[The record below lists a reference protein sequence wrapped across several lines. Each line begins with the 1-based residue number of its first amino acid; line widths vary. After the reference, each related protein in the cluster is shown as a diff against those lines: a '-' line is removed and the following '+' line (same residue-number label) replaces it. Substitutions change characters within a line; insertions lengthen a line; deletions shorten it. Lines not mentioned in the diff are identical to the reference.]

1 MRLDCQKNGF
11 TMVEVLIAMLIFVV
25 GILGLLGLQGVTMVS
40 LDRSQGGLAA
50 KHLAMS
56 KIDDLQRFTASAPD
70 LQPCASPWNP
80 SGGNIWCAV
89 DVTAGGDLP
98 RYSANPGGNPN
109 AAARL
114 DQEGRTRPNG
124 RFRRYWHVEPAGSGF
139 PNARNVRVRVDWQDL
154 NVDIGTGKT
163 RTLTYE
169 TILVFN

>member
-1 MRLDCQKNGF
+1 MLLIRKEHGF

-50 KHLAMS
+50 KHLAMA
-56 KIDDLQRFTASAPD
+56 KIDDLQRFTPSAPA
-70 LQPCASPWNP
+70 LQPCTSAWNP
-80 SGGNIWCAV
+80 NPGNIWCAV
-89 DVTAGGDLP
+89 DVAVGTDLP
-98 RYSANPGGNPN
+98 QYAANPGGNPN

-154 NVDIGTGKT
+154 NVDIATGPT
-163 RTLTYE
+163 RSITYE